1 MKKIWITSLAK
12 DPKRVQ
18 TTMEM
23 LKKYGLD
30 ANGHFW
36 EDDLKQM
43 KWLGPRET
51 LTEPDTAMWMILSD
65 DEQLAAPDVR
75 YGLSL
80 LALSVQGVRGHG
92 FPMMLV
98 HQGELP
104 SAESLPTPLQ
114 GAILLPA
121 DNPALGAKIVAKAN
135 IPPKATAPEYRL
147 DVYAMPQLGQWI
159 EVGPAVS
166 EWTGAM
172 VGAAGGEV
180 DAHGVGPAGRLPE
193 KAVLEYPMQGL
204 KLTLGER
211 EYTAWAVQNR
221 LDSET
226 SYFVRVKG
234 EPESLVLGPL
244 SEGDDAEVFVL
255 NLK

>member
-12 DPKRVQ
+12 DQKRVRQ
-18 TTMEM
+18 TMEM

-43 KWLGPRET
+43 KWLGPREP
-51 LTEPDTAMWMILSD
+51 LTEPDTALWMILSD
-65 DEQLAAPDVR
+65 DEHLAAPDIR

-80 LALSVQGVRGHG
+80 LALSVQGVRGNG
-92 FPMMLV
+92 FPLMMV
-98 HQGELP
+98 HKGELP
-104 SAESLPTPLQ
+104 TAESLPTPLQ
-114 GAILLPA
+114 GAALLKE
-121 DNPALGAKIVAKAN
+121 DNPVLGAKIVAKAN
-135 IPPKATAPEYRL
+135 MPPKSETSEYRL
-147 DVYAMPQLGQWI
+147 DVYAMPRIGQWL
-159 EVGPAVS
+159 EVGPADS

-172 VGAAGGEV
+172 VGAAGGEI

-221 LDSET
+221 LDPEI
-226 SYFVRVKG
+226 SYFIRVKG
-234 EPESLVLGPL
+234 EPDSLVLGPL